1 MEFCFLSKEIVAK
14 MFLAN
19 KGIICFEGWCNIYL
33 KYRFLCS
40 SNFGYLKCLFFIAD
54 LVVYKAYPNK

>member
-19 KGIICFEGWCNIYL
+19 KGFICFEGWCNIYL
-33 KYRFLCS
+33 KLLSFVRLI
-40 SNFGYLKCLFFIAD
+40 LDI
-54 LVVYKAYPNK
+54 

>member
-1 MEFCFLSKEIVAK
+1 MEFCFLNKEIVAK

-33 KYRFLCS
+33 K
-40 SNFGYLKCLFFIAD
+40 
-54 LVVYKAYPNK
+54 LVSFVLLLLEI

>member
-33 KYRFLCS
+33 KLLSIVSFVLLI
-40 SNFGYLKCLFFIAD
+40 FEI
-54 LVVYKAYPNK
+54 